1 MASKNWSRRIY
12 ETVRCQQ
19 DEKNEMTKE
28 NYKESFLKI
37 KPELESYLFRLVTN
51 VQDKEDIVQ
60 DTYLK
65 VDKGFESFNQLSS
78 FKTWVFAIA
87 TNTAKNYLKKKSRW
101 IENAQDYGANLHV
114 QSIEHWDKFHDV
126 FNSTPERKYEIK
138 EHINYC
144 FNCINKTLE
153 LNQQICL
160 LLKEAYG
167 FKMTE
172 IISITGLSEGVAK
185 HALADA
191 RKNMIRIFDNRC
203 AFVNKNGTCHQCTEL
218 TGILNKDQ
226 ETHIKAKE
234 IKMVKKGSS
243 EDQEYLFDLRLDL
256 VRSIDPLNAQNS
268 IVNKYMLENC
278 EKWVEEGKNKKVLKK
293 SSKME
298 D

>member
-1 MASKNWSRRIY
+1 VAAIPKLGASKLK
-12 ETVRCQQ
+12 
-19 DEKNEMTKE
+19 KNM
-28 NYKESFLKI
+28 NKESYIEEFLNFKQ
-37 KPELESYLFRLVTN
+37 ELESYIFRLVTN
-51 VQDKEDIVQ
+51 HQDKEDIVQ

-65 VDKGFESFNQLSS
+65 VDKGIDSFKQNSS

-87 TNTAKNYLKKKSRW
+87 TNTAKNHLKKKNRW

-114 QSIEHWDKFHDV
+114 QSKEHWDKFHDV

-153 LNQQICL
+153 INQQICL
-160 LLKEAYG
+160 LLKEVYG
-167 FKMTE
+167 FKMVE
-172 IISITGLSEGVAK
+172 IISITGLNEGVAK

-191 RKNMIRIFDNRC
+191 RKNMTRIFNNRC

-226 ETHIKAKE
+226 EIHIKAKE
-234 IKMVKKGSS
+234 IKMVKKGDS
-243 EDQEYLFDLRLDL
+243 ENQDYLFELRLDL
-256 VRSIDPLNAQNS
+256 VRSIDPLNVPNS

-278 EKWVEEGKNKKVLKK
+278 EKWVEEGKRKKVLES
-293 SSKME
+293 SSKM
-298 D
+298 DG